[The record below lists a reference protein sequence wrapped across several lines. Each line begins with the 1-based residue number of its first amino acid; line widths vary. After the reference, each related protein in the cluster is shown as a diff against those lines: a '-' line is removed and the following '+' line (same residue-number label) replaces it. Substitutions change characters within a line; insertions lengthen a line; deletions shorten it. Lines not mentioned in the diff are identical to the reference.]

1 MAGSHSPD
9 RRVAV
14 VELVGE
20 IDAASRTATI
30 DLVCRALSH
39 GPLTIE
45 VDLSQVSFMDCAGV
59 GALVQARAFA
69 EDEGCVLYVR
79 SLSKPV
85 AWLLGLTDLLD
96 SFTGGYGPESER
108 PPPQEGPTAADRPA
122 GQAAVDR

>member
-20 IDAASRTATI
+20 IDAASRAATI
-30 DLVCRALSH
+30 DQVRRALSH

-59 GALVQARAFA
+59 GALVQARAIA
-69 EDEGCVLYVR
+69 EGEGCVLYAQ
-79 SLSKPV
+79 SLSKAV
-85 AWLLGLTDLLD
+85 EWLLELTGLLD
-96 SFTGGYGPESER
+96 SFTGGYGPGSER
-108 PPPQEGPTAADRPA
+108 PPPLDGPTAAHRPA